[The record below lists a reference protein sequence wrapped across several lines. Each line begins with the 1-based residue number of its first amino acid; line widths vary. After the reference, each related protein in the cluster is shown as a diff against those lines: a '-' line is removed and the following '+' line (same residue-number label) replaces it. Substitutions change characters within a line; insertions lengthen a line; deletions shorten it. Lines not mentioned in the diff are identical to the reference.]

1 MSAAVAVAGSS
12 LVIRRQTFVGYSA
25 GSRVFAAA
33 AAAAVADVLLLLLL
47 LLLLMFLMFLLL
59 LLLLREP

>member
-33 AAAAVADVLLLLLL
+33 AAAAVADV
-47 LLLLMFLMFLLL
+47 FAVAVAAAVADVFDVFVASAAVA
-59 LLLLREP
+59 